1 MKTLI
6 LITVIILS
14 LPFVASYCESQ
25 RDPYEIGSHW
35 DYEIICENGFI
46 YKSRGRYFG
55 AIQILNSDGTPL
67 KCGEKIY

>member
-6 LITVIILS
+6 LITVLLIGIPL
-14 LPFVASYCESQ
+14 VATYCESK

-35 DYEIICENGFI
+35 SYEIICENGFI
-46 YKSRGRYFG
+46 YKSQGRYSAF
-55 AIQILNSDGTPL
+55 IQILNSDGTPL